1 MAASCPLGAD
11 RGPGKPQGKA
21 LSEGIGS
28 PAPTRVDGTPQQGRR
43 GSDSTIYFYR
53 EEGLRTGDRAD
64 TGRHGE
70 GTRLEAA
77 TCIPSGYIFLILKN
91 PDCVLI
97 LGGPRETE
105 GKFGSRDGT
114 QRVDSGKGR
123 GAMMA
128 TQGASAGKCP
138 RPPHRCPKGRKRRRV
153 LPGAWDIS
161 LSVFLMTRIVENNKR
176 PGPSWAGRPGR
187 ATHAVIFC
195 EG

>member
-1 MAASCPLGAD
+1 MEHPNRVVAGA
-11 RGPGKPQGKA
+11 
-21 LSEGIGS
+21 
-28 PAPTRVDGTPQQGRR
+28 TPQSISTEKR
-43 GSDSTIYFYR
+43 GCEQAI
-53 EEGLRTGDRAD
+53 GLTRGG
-64 TGRHGE
+64 TGRGHVWKLQRAYQVD
-70 GTRLEAA
+70 TF
-77 TCIPSGYIFLILKN
+77 FLILKN